1 MTNKLVGLF
10 HPGEM
15 GASIGA
21 AAQKAGY
28 TVYWAS
34 EGRGPATR
42 ARAQRAGLLDAG
54 SLDGLC
60 RRCDTLV
67 SVCPPDAAEALARS
81 VLAAGFRGL
90 YMDLNAI
97 APQRALG
104 LAEAMAA
111 AGADLVDGGLIGGP
125 AWQPGTVL
133 YLAGPAAERA
143 AACFAGSPLETIVL
157 GGDVGQASALKLCY
171 SAYSKGTTAL
181 LCATLAAA
189 QGLGVR
195 AALGQQWDRD
205 GSGFAAQAQARAR
218 RATAKAWRF
227 SGEMN
232 EIAATFEAAGLPGG
246 FHHAAA
252 ELYQRLAGFKDAPAL
267 PPLEDVLAALQGKK
281 LSPHER

>member
-1 MTNKLVGLF
+1 MTNNLVGLL

-42 ARAQRAGLLDAG
+42 ARAERIGLRDAG
-54 SLDGLC
+54 SLAELC
-60 RRCDTLV
+60 ARCAV
-67 SVCPPDAAEALARS
+67 IASVCPPGAAEGLARD

-97 APQRALG
+97 APQRAVG
-104 LAEAMAA
+104 LAAAMAA
-111 AGADLVDGGLIGGP
+111 AGAEFIDGGLIGGP

-143 AACFAGSPLETIVL
+143 AACFAGSLLETMVL
-157 GGDVGQASALKLCY
+157 GSEVGQASALKMCF

-181 LCATLAAA
+181 LCAALAAA

-195 AALGQQWDRD
+195 AALERQWDRD

-227 SGEMN
+227 SGEMD
-232 EIAATFEAAGLPGG
+232 EIAATFQGAGLPGG
-246 FHHAAA
+246 FHQAAA
-252 ELYQRLAGFKDAPAL
+252 EVYQRLAGFKDAPAL
-267 PPLEDVLAALQGKK
+267 PALEEVLAALLKEQT
-281 LSPHER
+281 